1 MKNSGSGVK
10 TLFPPFPPL
19 HRKAHNTTHSF
30 PPFQSC
36 NKFDT
41 NRFGFCCLPC
51 QAGSREIFFPFSQ
64 IVHEGIYFRLC
75 QMISLF
81 LLPAAPQSGRYK
93 KYIHFSLRPSHRGIW
108 KEEEE
113 RNEIYIFPVIF
124 PLLVFLRIRRHTFSR
139 RPIFALSILLVF
151 YPLSPLLPFP
161 A

>member
-1 MKNSGSGVK
+1 
-10 TLFPPFPPL
+10 
-19 HRKAHNTTHSF
+19 
-30 PPFQSC
+30 
-36 NKFDT
+36 
-41 NRFGFCCLPC
+41 
-51 QAGSREIFFPFSQ
+51 
-64 IVHEGIYFRLC
+64 
-75 QMISLF
+75 MISLF

-124 PLLVFLRIRRHTFSR
+124 PFLVFLRIRRHTFSR

-161 A
+161 RLSGKSRVVVEKKVIKETKLLRQFDRGK